1 MGENDRGSKRY
12 HQQRR
17 ELEAANRNKLI
28 NGDKVHRMTHKVKP
42 VKLLLDN
49 DWLRAQEHNSSILPT
64 KYERGRVNDR
74 SSGGNYSSSSSGRG
88 KRVNGN
94 MQTANGN
101 VVKSVSRNVGDRRSY
116 SPPRSSSHGYRTSG
130 SIDNEGARDGSC
142 FYDSLHDDGNSV
154 AGSLNFDTISS
165 VRQRFKRGGT
175 RWWKIMYEPKFKPS
189 LRPANLEFSGS
200 LSRSSKRAPHQP
212 LWKLERISN
221 VHMPHFTQA
230 FSNNDKFPQT

>member
-1 MGENDRGSKRY
+1 MGENYRGSKSY

-28 NGDKVHRMTHKVKP
+28 NGDKIQRMTHKVKP
-42 VKLLLDN
+42 VKLLQDN
-49 DWLRAQEHNSSILPT
+49 DWLRTQEHSSSILPT
-64 KYERGRVNDR
+64 KHERGRINDR
-74 SSGGNYSSSSSGRG
+74 SSGGNYSRG
-88 KRVNGN
+88 KRANGN
-94 MQTANGN
+94 MQTANGSI
-101 VVKSVSRNVGDRRSY
+101 VKSLSGNVGDRRSY
-116 SPPRSSSHGYRTSG
+116 SPPRSSSPGYRTSG
-130 SIDNEGARDGSC
+130 PIDNEGARDGSF
-142 FYDSLHDDGNSV
+142 FYDSLHDDCDSV
-154 AGSLNFDTISS
+154 ARSINFDTISS

-189 LRPANLEFSGS
+189 LRPATLELSGS
-200 LSRSSKRAPHQP
+200 LSRSNKRVPHQP